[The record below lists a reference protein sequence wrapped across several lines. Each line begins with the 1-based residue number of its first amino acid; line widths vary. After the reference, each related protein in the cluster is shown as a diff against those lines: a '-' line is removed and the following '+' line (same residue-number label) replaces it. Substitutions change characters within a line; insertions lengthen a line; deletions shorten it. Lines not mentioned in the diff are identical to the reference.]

1 MIILASASP
10 RRKELIR
17 LITEDFKI
25 IPSNADENISGE
37 YSPQEL
43 TKQLSKIKAI
53 DVFNKVKNNSD
64 IIVSADTVVSIDN
77 KVLGKPKD
85 ENDAFQ
91 TLKLLS
97 GNVHSVYTGVT
108 IMKGDYIDIFS
119 EKTDVYFYPLTDD
132 DIKEYLKNNEYK
144 DKAGA
149 YGIQG
154 FGGLFVEKIVGDYNN
169 VVGLP
174 VSKLNIKL
182 KSLGLNTD

>member
-10 RRKELIR
+10 RRKELLK
-17 LITEDFKI
+17 LITDDFKI
-25 IPSNADENISGE
+25 IPSNADENITGKYTPE
-37 YSPQEL
+37 EL
-43 TKQLSKIKAI
+43 TKELSRIKAI
-53 DVFNKVKNNSD
+53 DVYNKLKNNSD
-64 IIVSADTVVSIDN
+64 IIISADTVVSIDN

-91 TLKLLS
+91 TLRLLS

-108 IMKGDYIDIFS
+108 IIKGNYTNTFS
-119 EKTDVYFYPLTDD
+119 AKTDVYFYPLTDD
-132 DIKEYLKNNEYK
+132 DIKGYLKTDEYK
-144 DKAGA
+144 DKAGS

-174 VSKLNIKL
+174 VSELNLKL
-182 KSLGLNTD
+182 KNLLKNTD